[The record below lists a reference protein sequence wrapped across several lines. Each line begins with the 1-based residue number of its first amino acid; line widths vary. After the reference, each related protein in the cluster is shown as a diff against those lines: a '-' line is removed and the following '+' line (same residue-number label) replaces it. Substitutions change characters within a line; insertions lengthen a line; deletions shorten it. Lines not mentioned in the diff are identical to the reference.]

1 MADIENLPLSAHWPG
16 LVSPPRC
23 KRKISTHM
31 STFTWIESPAW
42 QLSFFGLPNRIP
54 WPSDAATPDG
64 NHAQFDMEALLRG
77 ARECVNAEPGLIGPW
92 RGFVEAAQHFDA
104 MTEALEDHEY
114 NRAGELLA
122 EIEKHHAGSPYGLF
136 HQAFV
141 QRQAGND
148 QEAVRL
154 YAEAAQKAPAIPFIW
169 DNLGTMLA
177 ENGNR
182 DQAVQAFI
190 HAVQANPQDQV
201 ALESLVQL
209 KAAVKLMKDPKDP
222 KSTVIVPIEQFKEMA
237 AGQIEPLTEQPQQ
250 LVQFAEQ
257 LLRDNL
263 IPEVGV
269 QALEKARELLPEDA
283 RVYIALGAGYRM
295 LNKFEESKQAITRFT
310 ELQPQDPWGF
320 FNLAQTLNALGDKEG
335 ERAALQKTLE
345 LDPNIQPALGIYFE
359 LKDQEPDQ
367 EKEAALIAFADEK
380 GAWMP
385 LLLASSMA
393 RDRGETARAVELA
406 GRAYDRNSTAEEVML
421 QYSAM
426 LGDAGDGAKLDLVVQ
441 PAVSG
446 GRFSKRL
453 DWNYAQSLRQL
464 GKTPQAIEVLRRA
477 QMGEAPADF
486 KAAAESAIEHWTG
499 LRAQSE
505 ERIEVHASGQ
515 LLRAIVV
522 ALDDGDGAIVL
533 NARQGLPAQN
543 KIPWR
548 VQGDEARV
556 RLQQGQT
563 GFGEPPKALGT
574 FIVKNVTPATEGA
587 TTVEC
592 RVEAAP
598 DGRLTFTAGQNGRKL
613 PVSWEA

>member
-1 MADIENLPLSAHWPG
+1 
-16 LVSPPRC
+16 
-23 KRKISTHM
+23 M

-42 QLSFFGLPNRIP
+42 QLSFFGLPNRVP
-54 WPSDAATPDG
+54 WPNDIPAPDG
-64 NHAQFDMEALLRG
+64 NHTQFDMEALLRG
-77 ARECVNAEPGLIGPW
+77 MQACVNGEPGVIGPW
-92 RGFVEAAQHFDA
+92 RGFIEAAQHFDQ

-114 NRAGELLA
+114 SRAGELLS
-122 EIEKHHAGSPYGLF
+122 EIEKTHPGSAYGLF

-141 QRQAGND
+141 YRQAGND

-154 YAEAAQKAPAIPFIW
+154 YAEAAEKAPGIPFIW

-190 HAVQANPQDQV
+190 RAVQANPQDQV

-222 KSTVIVPIEQFKEMA
+222 KSTVIVPIDQFKEMA
-237 AGQIEPLTEQPQQ
+237 AGQIEPLTQNPTQ

-263 IPEVGV
+263 IPDVGV

-283 RVYIALGAGYRM
+283 RVHIALGAGYRM
-295 LNKFEESKQAITRFT
+295 QGKLAESKEAIVRYT
-310 ELQPQDPWGF
+310 ELQPQDPWGY
-320 FNLAQTLNALGDKEG
+320 FNLAQTLNGLGEVEA
-335 ERAALQKTLE
+335 ERAALEQTLAV
-345 LDPNIQPALGIYFE
+345 DPNIQPALGIYFG
-359 LKDQEPDQ
+359 LKDQQPDP
-367 EKEAALIAFADEK
+367 EKEAALIAFAEK
-380 GAWMP
+380 TNSWMA

-393 RDRGETARAVELA
+393 RDRGDSARAVELA
-406 GRAYDRNSTAEEVML
+406 GRAYDREPKSEEVML

-426 LGDAGDGAKLDLVVQ
+426 LGDAGDVARLELVVQ

-453 DWNYAQSLRQL
+453 DWNFAQSLHQL

-486 KAAAESAIEHWTG
+486 KTAAESAIEYWTG
-499 LRAQSE
+499 LRAQAGQGV
-505 ERIEVHASGQ
+505 EVHPSGQ
-515 LLRAIVV
+515 LLRSVLLK
-522 ALDDGDGAIVL
+522 LDDGDGGILL
-533 NARQGLPAQN
+533 NARQALPAQH
-543 KIPWR
+543 KFPWR
-548 VQGDEARV
+548 AQGNEARV

-563 GFGEPPKALGT
+563 GFGEAPKDLGT
-574 FIVKNVTPATEGA
+574 FVVKNVPANADGP

-592 RVEAAP
+592 RVEVTP
-598 DGRLTFTAGQNGRKL
+598 DGRLTLTAGQSGRKL
-613 PVSWEA
+613 PVEWVA